1 MPKLLHKKL
10 GLYERWRKRLFYL
23 NYFLAHTVSDYA
35 FTNPMKLYGEKRFFE
50 LFKHMIWFVL
60 VFLAFSF
67 DVVFSNPLNIVI
79 FVSALILHGIIDFL
93 RLRKFNPWMVET
105 VSIFTFLLL
114 SFIFSSQFV
123 NSYITSYFSLYL
135 VGMITVSVIPTQIMR
150 MTKLIDPLEN
160 ESEGISERL
169 AMYIFICAGQYLF
182 ALAALVIAL
191 VYRFIVKKKVDRT
204 WWLSPLIG
212 LTLPWF
218 FKLLIF

>member
-1 MPKLLHKKL
+1 M
-10 GLYERWRKRLFYL
+10 FYL

-35 FTNPMKLYGEKRFFE
+35 FTNPMKLYGEKRVTE
-50 LFKHMIWFVL
+50 LLKHTIWFVL

-79 FVSALILHGIIDFL
+79 FISALILHAIIDFL
-93 RLRKFNPWMVET
+93 RYRKFNPWMVESLS
-105 VSIFTFLLL
+105 VITFLLY
-114 SFIFSSQFV
+114 SFIFSSRFV
-123 NSYITSYFSLYL
+123 NSFITSYFSLYL
-135 VGMITVSVIPTQIMR
+135 IGMVCVSVIPTQIMR
-150 MTKLIDPLEN
+150 MSKLIEPLEN

-182 ALAALVIAL
+182 AVAAVLVAL
-191 VYRFIVKKKVDRT
+191 VYRLVVRKKVDRT

-218 FKLLIF
+218 FKIVIF